1 MNKLLM
7 LVALALALTFGFGGQ
22 ASATP
27 LGHRFCE
34 QPLTS
39 PEELATKLDRSL
51 AIDPTGNRALEG
63 CRANPLDFLDAWK
76 YEQTGVTQV
85 SELPAFVRRFV
96 EVETEPGLVIPSA
109 CVRVDGNGVVVKCEH
124 RQRHP
129 GEKVYGID
137 GVAFLLEDCVNPINL
152 QLEDVV
158 VTGHSCV
165 EVVFYTKAASNVRI
179 AHMDDVPAPSTCLLL
194 EGPGYG
200 EPLRG
205 LPQDCPDRYMR
216 VIEGREVDITCSW
229 RDDERANSRL
239 LNRRVQVQNISGSF
253 VAKGEGWN
261 TLTLPYQAMNG
272 AVVICYELPDGT
284 VVALGVRRHDYV
296 NGVATIPA
304 DMVYGPNPAVYRGN

>member
-7 LVALALALTFGFGGQ
+7 LVALALALTFGFGEQ

-63 CRANPLDFLDAWK
+63 CRANPLDFLEAWK

-85 SELPAFVRRFV
+85 SELPGFVRRFE
-96 EVETEPGLVIPSA
+96 EVEIEPGLVIPSA
-109 CVRVDGNGVVVKCEH
+109 CVRVDGNGVVIKCEH

-129 GEKVYGID
+129 GEEVYGID

-158 VTGHSCV
+158 VTGPACV
-165 EVVFYTKAASNVRI
+165 EYRFWTDAGQTIVRI
-179 AHMDDVPAPSTCLLL
+179 AHMDDVPLPSTCLLL

-216 VIEGREVDITCSW
+216 VIEGREVQITCSW
-229 RDDERANSRL
+229 RDDERDKQSPAQPTGSSPERL
-239 LNRRVQVQNISGSF
+239 WIVCCQGRRVEHTHAPVPGNEWFGRDLLRT
-253 VAKGEGWN
+253 AEW
-261 TLTLPYQAMNG
+261 
-272 AVVICYELPDGT
+272 
-284 VVALGVRRHDYV
+284 H
-296 NGVATIPA
+296 
-304 DMVYGPNPAVYRGN
+304 RGDARCSAP

>member
-27 LGHRFCE
+27 LGHAFCQE
-34 QPLTS
+34 GLGS
-39 PEELATKLDRSL
+39 PEELASKMDRSL

-109 CVRVDGNGVVVKCEH
+109 CIRSDGNGVVIKCEN

-129 GEKVYGID
+129 GEKVYGIG

-152 QLEDVV
+152 QLEDVI
-158 VTGHSCV
+158 VTGPACV
-165 EVVFYTKAASNVRI
+165 EVVFPTEAGSNVRI
-179 AHMDDVPAPSTCLLL
+179 AHMDRVPLPATCLLL

-200 EPLRG
+200 ETLRG
-205 LPQDCPDRYMR
+205 LPQDCPDHNMR
-216 VIEGREVDITCSW
+216 VIEGREVQIRCSW
-229 RDDERANSRL
+229 QDDERENSRL
-239 LNRRVQVQNISGSF
+239 LGYPAQVQNVSGSF

-272 AVVICYELPDGT
+272 SVVICYKLPDGT
-284 VVALGVRRHDYV
+284 VVTLGVRREDYV

-304 DMVYGPNPAVYRGN
+304 SMVYGPNPAVYRGN